1 MKNMTNKIRQLTSF
15 IIIGLVAAACGS
27 SMADSYDIAIYCK
40 DTKIKIKVISDEFFI
55 THNDG
60 PYYYENADF
69 LWLYIGD
76 EEFESSIFNTNA
88 MVVYKIENQQIEKLK
103 EYVESKLNNQEL
115 LKTIDSLDLALEKEQ
130 SNEEM
135 KSYLDGFKMIRNG
148 LYESLKKE
156 GVTEIEALGKI
167 SDPHTMEPISVMH
180 VEGKENEEVIAVFQK
195 GYMYKDR
202 VLRAAKV
209 VVNQN
214 EDEPH
219 DDENKE

>member
-1 MKNMTNKIRQLTSF
+1 MKEEKKKKNIDILSDEETVENDKKEKKLSKEEIELNALREENDKIVKELSEMSLKYQ
-15 IIIGLVAAACGS
+15 
-27 SMADSYDIAIYCK
+27 MALAEQQNIQKRADRE
-40 DTKIKIKVISDEFFI
+40 ISD
-55 THNDG
+55 H
-60 PYYYENADF
+60 
-69 LWLYIGD
+69 
-76 EEFESSIFNTNA
+76 
-88 MVVYKIENQQIEKLK
+88 YKYSTFSLCK
-103 EYVESKLNNQEL
+103 EL

-148 LYESLKKE
+148 LYEALKKE
-156 GVTEIEALGKI
+156 GVSEIEALGKI

-214 EDEPH
+214 EDEPQ
-219 DDENKE
+219 DDANKE